1 MYSLFLDSA
10 PGDREFLLAELAD
23 CETLGVVEG
32 DAHVQAFFEDAQPRE
47 DLTARFAARNPEFLD
62 HEPEDWEQRTRDA
75 WPPLSAGPFF
85 IVAPWRTEPTPA
97 GMLRLEVNPA
107 MASGTGAHPCTRL
120 CLEALARCVA
130 PGMRVLDVGTGSGIL
145 ARGAELLG
153 AALVVGCDIDPGSLE
168 QARQTAEGPLF
179 LGTAAAVRPRA
190 FDVVVANLGAGLAE
204 AELPRLAA
212 AGHRVILSGF
222 HELTCDWP
230 EGWRVDHRSEAE
242 GWQCVS
248 AARA

>member
-10 PGDREFLLAELAD
+10 PGDRDFLLAELAD
-23 CETLGVVEG
+23 LDTLGVVEG
-32 DAHVQAFFEDAQPRE
+32 DAHVQAFFEDFQPRE
-47 DLTARFAARNPEFLD
+47 ELAARFAGRNPEFLD

-97 GMLRLEVNPA
+97 GMLRLKVNPA

-120 CLEALARCVA
+120 CLEALARFVE

-145 ARGAELLG
+145 AKGAELLG
-153 AALVVGCDIDPGSLE
+153 AALAVGCDVDPGSLE
-168 QARQTAEGPLF
+168 QARDTAGGPLF
-179 LGTAAAVRPRA
+179 RGTAAAVRPQA

-204 AELPRLAA
+204 AELPWLTA
-212 AGHRVILSGF
+212 AGSRAILSGF
-222 HELTCDWP
+222 HELTCNWP
-230 EGWRVDHRSEAE
+230 PGWKVDFQSEAE
-242 GWQCVS
+242 GWRCVS
-248 AARA
+248 AVRA

>member
-10 PGDREFLLAELAD
+10 PGDRDFLLAELAE

-32 DAHVQAFFEDAQPRE
+32 DAHVQAFFEDAQARE
-47 DLTARFAARNPEFLD
+47 ELEARFAARNPEFLE
-62 HEPEDWEQRTRDA
+62 HEPEDWEQRARDA
-75 WPPLSAGPFF
+75 WPPLTAGPFF

-120 CLEALARCVA
+120 CLEALARFVE

-145 ARGAELLG
+145 AKGAELLG
-153 AALVVGCDIDPGSLE
+153 AALAAGCDTDAGSLE
-168 QARQTAEGPLF
+168 QARQTAAGPMF
-179 LGTAAAVRPRA
+179 RGTAAAVRPGA

-212 AGHRVILSGF
+212 AGGRVIVSGF
-222 HELTCDWP
+222 HQLTCDWP
-230 EGWRVDHRSEAE
+230 TGWHVDYASEAD
-242 GWQCVS
+242 GWECL
-248 AARA
+248 AATKA